1 MMKKEKKK
9 EKVKGYFY
17 LCFDKKHK
25 KQHFPLLLL
34 QDSRPSLE
42 RFKEKATP
50 SSRWLT
56 IEIGGGQHNRQVKR
70 NNNKT
75 KMELASIAFWIDKS
89 QTQKRIRRWNDK
101 KLLISDRLF

>member
-1 MMKKEKKK
+1 MNDV
-9 EKVKGYFY
+9 VKPNKREAKISDNRMSNFNAP
-17 LCFDKKHK
+17 K
-25 KQHFPLLLL
+25 
-34 QDSRPSLE
+34 DSRPSLE